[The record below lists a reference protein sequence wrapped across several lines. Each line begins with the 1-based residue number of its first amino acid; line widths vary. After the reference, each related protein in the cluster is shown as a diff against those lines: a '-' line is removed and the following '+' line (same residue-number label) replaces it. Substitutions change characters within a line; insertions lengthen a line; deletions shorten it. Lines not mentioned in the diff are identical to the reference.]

1 MFRNLSRSRK
11 LIVLGTLLS
20 LVFAYPS
27 VSEAQKNKKKKKPPA
42 QQGGGDQ
49 GGQQGGGDGQ
59 KPPANE
65 PPPSEVYTVDR
76 QLWEYK
82 TGEARGTIGRVA
94 DKAGSNAAVA
104 VAMGRV
110 LEQEKKYGES
120 ESHLRKATELSPSDP
135 AAFVYLGETLLRA
148 RKGGDADSAFRKA
161 EELGRSAGGKEGEYF
176 RGVALQRLR
185 RFDEAVEALEKARQ
199 ADGGN
204 ALIPYQIGVTRV
216 FQEQWQPALDQLNK
230 AIEMDSGLAYAYFY
244 RGLAA
249 EKAGRKD
256 LLVNDMERF
265 LALAPSSPEAER
277 AKAILRAAKR

>member
-11 LIVLGTLLS
+11 LILLGTLFC
-20 LVFAYPS
+20 LVFALP
-27 VSEAQKNKKKKKPPA
+27 SEAAQNKNKKKKKGGGKQGSGQQEGGQSGGQNPPA
-42 QQGGGDQ
+42 QEPA
-49 GGQQGGGDGQ
+49 
-59 KPPANE
+59 PP
-65 PPPSEVYTVDR
+65 EVSRVDR
-76 QLWEYK
+76 QLWEHK
-82 TGEARGTIGRVA
+82 TGEARSTIESVA
-94 DKAGSNAAVA
+94 GKAESNGA
-104 VAMGRV
+104 VAMAMGRI

-120 ESHLRKATELSPSDP
+120 ESRLRKATELSPSDP

-148 RKGGDADSAFRKA
+148 RKSGDADAAFRKA
-161 EELGRSAGGKEGEYF
+161 EELGRAQGGRDGEYY

-185 RFDEAVEALEKARQ
+185 RFDEAVDALERARQ

-216 FQEQWQPALDQLNK
+216 FQEQWQPALDQLNR

-265 LALAPSSPEAER
+265 LALAPSAPEAER
-277 AKAILRAAKR
+277 AKAVLRAAKR

>member
-49 GGQQGGGDGQ
+49 GGQQGGGQ
-59 KPPANE
+59 NPPAQE

-76 QLWEYK
+76 QLWEHK
-82 TGEARGTIGRVA
+82 TGEARGTIVKVA
-94 DKAGSNAAVA
+94 DKAGSNGAVA
-104 VAMGRV
+104 LAMGRV

-161 EELGRSAGGKEGEYF
+161 EELGRSAGGKEGEYY

-204 ALIPYQIGVTRV
+204 ARIPYQIGVTRV